1 MTAFLTHWN
10 KIAATRTAQVPIEDS
25 RDIIV
30 QENLIHVVD
39 DDAGLRESLQ
49 FLLGTLGYATCLH
62 ADPVEFLS
70 AIDSLE
76 PGLILLDIRFPE
88 HNGLDILEQLRAGH
102 CYWPVVIVTGHGD
115 IALAVKA
122 IKLGAEDFLEKPF
135 NPLALEDVVGAGIA
149 KLPDAV
155 ARSHR
160 HKAAAAIIA
169 RLTMRQKQVFLG
181 VVAGLT
187 SKEIALKYALSPR
200 TVEFYR
206 VNLMQRL
213 GVSKAVDLLQF
224 RDMVLEMHRDRI

>member
-1 MTAFLTHWN
+1 MTAIQAHGNT
-10 KIAATRTAQVPIEDS
+10 IAAARTAQAPIEDS
-25 RDIIV
+25 RDVTV
-30 QENLIHVVD
+30 QERFIHVVD

-49 FLLGTLGYATCLH
+49 FLLGTLGYATFLH
-62 ADPVEFLS
+62 ADPVQFLGR
-70 AIDSLE
+70 IDSLE

-88 HNGLDILEQLRAGH
+88 HNGLDILAQLRAGH
-102 CYWPVVIVTGHGD
+102 CHWPVVIVTGHGD

-135 NPLALEDVVGAGIA
+135 SPLALEDVVRDGIA
-149 KLPDAV
+149 KLPEAV

-200 TVEFYR
+200 TVESYR
-206 VNLMQRL
+206 VNLMNKL
-213 GVSKAVDLLQF
+213 GASKAVDLLQF